1 MKRFLPVF
9 LILLVVAPLVIWL
22 SSWLLERQKYES
34 TDDAYLKANRV
45 IISPK
50 VSGYV
55 TQLLIDDN
63 QTVKKGDLL
72 VAIEKRDYQ
81 AKVLQ
86 AEAAIEE
93 ALGYKKRLQAM
104 KAGQQAQLGAA
115 EADIKAAQARL
126 EPFAKDLH
134 RFTALTQRGSAP
146 VQMLDTIKAQSR
158 QAAAEVQGQQARLTV
173 EQRQL
178 ATFDVQ
184 MTEVEARL
192 KNAQAQLALAKMDVE
207 YTQVRAPIDGIIGNR
222 GVQLGQLVHPGLTL
236 AQLVD
241 NKKIWIEANFKESQL
256 NKMRVGQP
264 VTIKVDAHPDLE
276 LQGSVESISP
286 ASGAE
291 FSILP
296 PENATGNF
304 TKIVQRIPV
313 KIVFDKDTDLSLL
326 KAGFSAE
333 VKVKVQE

>member
-9 LILLVVAPLVIWL
+9 LILLVVIPLIIWGSL
-22 SSWLLERQKYES
+22 WMLERQKYES
-34 TDDAYLKANRV
+34 TDDAYLKANMV
-45 IISPK
+45 LISPK
-50 VSGYV
+50 VQGYV
-55 TQLLIDDN
+55 TQLLINDN
-63 QTVKKGDLL
+63 QVVKKGDLL
-72 VAIEKRDYQ
+72 VAIESRDYQ

-86 AEAAIEE
+86 AEATIEE
-93 ALGYKKRLQAM
+93 ALGYKKRLESM
-104 KAGQQAQLGAA
+104 KASQQAQLGAA
-115 EADIKAAQARL
+115 AADIKAAQARL
-126 EPFAKDLH
+126 EPFAKDVQ

-146 VQMLDTIKAQSR
+146 MQMLDSIKAQSR
-158 QAAAEVQGQQARLTV
+158 QAAAEVQGQEARLTV
-173 EQRQL
+173 QQRQL

-207 YTQVRAPIDGIIGNR
+207 YTQVKAPIDGIIGNR
-222 GVQLGQLVHPGLTL
+222 GVQLGQLVRPGLSL
-236 AQLVD
+236 AQLVE
-241 NKKIWIEANFKESQL
+241 NKNIWIEANFKERQL

-264 VTIKVDAHPDLE
+264 VSIKIDAHPDME
-276 LQGSVESISP
+276 FKGKVESISP

-313 KIVFDKDTDLSLL
+313 KITFDKTTDLSLL

-333 VKVKVQE
+333 VKVKVQ

>member
-1 MKRFLPVF
+1 MKRFLPLF
-9 LILLVVAPLVIWL
+9 LILLVVISLVIWL
-22 SSWLLERQKYES
+22 SSWFLERQKYES

-45 IISPK
+45 LISPK
-50 VSGYV
+50 VQGYV

-72 VAIEKRDYQ
+72 VAIESRDYQ

-93 ALGYKKRLQAM
+93 VLAYKKRLQAM
-104 KAGQQAQLGAA
+104 KSSQQAHTVV
-115 EADIKAAQARL
+115 AQANIAAARAKL
-126 EPFAKDLH
+126 DPFAKDVQ
-134 RFTALTQRGSAP
+134 RMTALTQRGSAP
-146 VQMLDTIKAQSR
+146 AQMLDAIKAQSR
-158 QAAAEVQGQQARLTV
+158 QAAAELQGQQAALTAQ
-173 EQRQL
+173 QRQL
-178 ATFDVQ
+178 STFDVE

-222 GVQLGQLVHPGLTL
+222 GVQLGQLIHPGLTL

-241 NKKIWIEANFKESQL
+241 NKKIWIEANFKENQL
-256 NKMRVGQP
+256 NKMRVEQS
-264 VTIKVDAHPDLE
+264 VTIKVDAYPELK
-276 LQGSVESISP
+276 LQGKVESISP

-313 KIVFDKDTDLSLL
+313 KIVFDKGTDLSLL